1 MIHGNNVGAKDIAL
15 PLTGAHGVECRNP
28 ATAKTYTM
36 VFRFANPL
44 ISVEQATV
52 THGTGQVPNNQ
63 GAINPNDAHEYLV
76 TLTGVNNKQTV
87 EVTLLNARDASAVG
101 TNNNSLVWA

>member
-1 MIHGNNVGAKDIAL
+1 
-15 PLTGAHGVECRNP
+15 
-28 ATAKTYTM
+28 M

-101 TNNNSLVWA
+101 NVSDTMEVLIGDVNGSHQVDSGDVFLVQKQNGQALPPTGS